1 MPTSPDALR
10 RPLYA
15 VAAAVALLALAVAF
29 RGGTPDLLPT
39 ASAQQPAAVAGGG
52 GLYLMPGQLAAN
64 KWGLYLMDTDAGT
77 LSVYW
82 WDAAGDRL
90 EFAAA
95 RDFTHDRQLRDHN
108 TFPPPAEVAEILA
121 QERADDR
128 VGGPAD

>member
-1 MPTSPDALR
+1 MPPSPDTLR

-29 RGGTPDLLPT
+29 RGGTPELLP
-39 ASAQQPAAVAGGG
+39 AAHAQPAAVAGGG

-77 LSVYW
+77 LGVYW
-82 WDAAGDRL
+82 WDAGNDQL
-90 EFAAA
+90 ELKAV
-95 RDFTHDRQLRDHN
+95 RDFTNDRQLRDYN
-108 TFPPPAEVAEILA
+108 TFPPPREVAEILA

-128 VGGPAD
+128 VDGPAD